1 MCLAH
6 FPRLPLF
13 DKLVI
18 MSLCP
23 ALCLA
28 NIHGDLRYHFFR
40 YPFASCPIQSYSNL
54 YREVCCYK
62 NSDLFNYRIVWHIQK
77 GQDEESP
84 PSQISDFLCKLAA
97 ERYKHVCS
105 DDSIQILLKLAWI
118 ETSMIQGNFRR
129 MYMESLEHNSAFI
142 SRPISSNEECVLL
155 R

>member
-18 MSLCP
+18 MS
-23 ALCLA
+23 LCLA

-77 GQDEESP
+77 EQDEESP

-105 DDSIQILLKLAWI
+105 DDSIQILLKLTWI
-118 ETSMIQGNFRR
+118 ETSTIQGNFRR